1 MYARPPLE
9 HSNRIWRP
17 ARSIPP
23 PERAGPSHMDFLE
36 SLPGLGT
43 VWHVVAAAAP
53 QNRIR
58 NRPESKREQLLRT
71 FDAFRS
77 QHLTAPRFF
86 PYAIPLPCGGG
97 LGRGVTA
104 GVSACVL
111 P

>member
-1 MYARPPLE
+1 MIHAGIERADALRSLPPCG
-9 HSNRIWRP
+9 
-17 ARSIPP
+17 
-23 PERAGPSHMDFLE
+23 AGPSHMEILE

-86 PYAIPLPCGGG
+86 HMRFPCLSGGG
-97 LGRGVTA
+97 GASRVA
-104 GVSACVL
+104 L

>member
-1 MYARPPLE
+1 MIHAGIERADALRSLPPFG
-9 HSNRIWRP
+9 
-17 ARSIPP
+17 
-23 PERAGPSHMDFLE
+23 AGPSHMDFLE

-86 PYAIPLPCGGG
+86 PYAIPLPFG
-97 LGRGVTA
+97 A
-104 GVSACVL
+104 GQSHMADV
-111 P
+111 PG

>member
-1 MYARPPLE
+1 MRLPVDP
-9 HSNRIWRP
+9 HP
-17 ARSIPP
+17 IPP
-23 PERAGPSHMDFLE
+23 PFRTGPSNMDFLE

-86 PYAIPLPCGGG
+86 PYAIPLPERGRSVADAAAEGGG
-97 LGRGVTA
+97 GGDRVGVKDPRRRA
-104 GVSACVL
+104 
-111 P
+111 